1 MLFLAAVVA
10 AIGATPNCSTS
21 LLYCFTKRSGST
33 PFGDARA
40 DRYPAAN
47 GADKEA
53 QCSAANY
60 QAVDS
65 CFQDPVLQF
74 KITHPPDLAMTLL
87 YRGNRQ
93 TPYRPEMYIDADHPL
108 HAKELDVVAVGGPV
122 TATDRTRR
130 ACNPSDFTD
139 KSYAGKIVLL
149 MRGSPCVFTDKVV
162 NAERAGAAIALSII
176 DQVKNSYGM
185 ELLREAGEELSSEN
199 SSIPS
204 GRIPATGGQQVL
216 DHLDAGGSVRGML
229 VAKCTPDPMDP
240 ATIALDE
247 CPTLAESITK
257 QVGGC
262 ADAANVTDRLC
273 ARCQGELKVGG
284 APKLC
289 LRGNDL
295 LPRKAATQFWSSRT
309 LPAPVGETVYLVHP
323 PEQGCAQSDYAPH
336 AGKVVIVNRPVACSM
351 YAAAV
356 AARRAGVSAIV
367 IASDGSCVDPKF
379 CNQKYYRAQG
389 PSGGF
394 TLPVHAVA
402 WESFVPFRAAAEK
415 MPLTPSGDAHVLGTA
430 SVSVGAWTEV
440 TPAPPVPTEYVPPRV
455 LPEPRTD
462 FEWSAAVVVCL
473 LLFVLL
479 VVLIVCM
486 CVRDDSEREGLV
498 QTTSFSVPLGL
509 ASTVLSV
516 TLLVIIALTT
526 FLLVYTAGQDSIDTA
541 REDGRIA
548 VSDTFQNAVTNIEE
562 LNKRWSETVTDVVHD
577 VTYNFFMEAVRM
589 VTMTQQT
596 MLTYGG
602 TWAEAERL
610 WQPMLSVSRQSPWHL
625 AIRTKEG
632 FFFNKDYTTD
642 ARPDSERNDGQQH
655 VSVTNDGRLYPNLH
669 QFKYNKLVPYSYRVR
684 TTDWWDPMQKVGGLY
699 TDSFSLVEHFSPET
713 KNPQV
718 WFAPLY
724 SAKLT
729 WPTMMPVP
737 ISVIIPVFNV
747 VTRRLVANVEAQV
760 AATKLRDRI
769 SATLQKFPNIGNIT
783 TFVIR
788 EDGTIFS
795 CSCDRLFSKHDRFVS
810 DTFNAATLLLDM
822 DSTPNVEMRAMGA
835 YLRSDN
841 DGKLIPSSSGQGV
854 FDQAEYY
861 KEVYDSRR
869 MRFHFENGLQDSSAE
884 RYNAYVTG
892 GAAGSMVSGGSVRFT
907 GSEILFISNHK
918 SVNAWNV
925 QGTKV
930 GSNPFRS
937 SFRMFNHTEMIDGH
951 EVVVAKDFK
960 GVPLGP
966 VLTPVLFSDD
976 FTLSL
981 DVLPEADVPVSDE
994 PDLVPNFPRLFSDA
1008 SGNTGIVRLFAN
1020 GVLYYGIEN
1029 FGCITAP
1036 IPELLPKGEWT
1047 NIMISV
1053 DFTTQH
1059 VWWVAIQGTCTV
1071 YVNGKVAAQA
1081 PLSNGVWTLAP
1092 HESYELGRNFVG
1104 RMDNLLSVNA
1114 SVNAEEAAWL
1124 HRDGQYARSVPP
1136 RKWFYSY
1143 REVTVP
1149 GSPDMKL
1156 TSGILLPEED
1166 ILRSVLSN
1174 NAITRENLAV
1184 KEANTQQDLDMTTN
1198 NTAFII
1204 TVVGLASVA
1213 IFLLFNSLL
1222 TSPFAHMATLM
1233 INAALMRV
1241 DALPTVRSG
1250 ITELQQMQH
1259 ALRILLTNLKEY
1271 KTFLPQT
1278 LLLDEENF
1286 SCDSASEL
1294 EGSVTNSSVS
1304 LKGSDSSQPSPTQRA
1319 RLEVFTALLARRVTM
1334 AVLNVKGF
1342 HRMLQKADDGRVLKQ
1357 HSRWAEYMLAKFT
1370 SMRGV
1375 AEPFLGDRFAASFN
1389 GAKVAR
1395 GHQTAACSCLYTASL
1410 HFMADKVE
1418 VSAAAVSGDMFIGNM
1433 GCPGMRKFAFVSP
1446 TVSWMYTL
1454 ERVACEQGW
1463 GVVTDAPTSQAVE
1476 DPVLLKV
1483 VGAVLFA
1490 KHSPT
1495 PLAICQIAGLSGD
1508 TEEEEWMYDTVSAKY
1523 RYAKWNEFA
1532 SAVIYEN
1539 WEVCVCLFLLSCLQW
1554 VITRRVAVLTRD
1566 ASATTP
1572 GGSDFTPPPHEA
1584 LTTLTNTGCNTACR
1598 RAARRTHRPCNRGPI
1613 RRLLG
1618 GSFRKTV
1625 PLPEVPPLGKEVQRE
1640 WRKAKPPGL
1649 LDKRT
1654 PPPQ

>member
-1 MLFLAAVVA
+1 MLYLAAMVA
-10 AIGATPNCSTS
+10 ALLGATTRCSSS
-21 LLYCFTKRSGST
+21 LMYCFTKRSGST
-33 PFGDARA
+33 PFGDATTVS
-40 DRYPAAN
+40 YFFPATN
-47 GADKEA
+47 KEA

-60 QAVDS
+60 QAADS
-65 CFQDPVLQF
+65 CYQDPVLQF
-74 KITHPPDLAMTLL
+74 KVTHPPELAMTLL
-87 YRGNRQ
+87 YRGNDR
-93 TPYRPEMYIDADHPL
+93 TPDRPEMCISEDHPL

-130 ACNPSDFTD
+130 ACNPSDFND

-176 DQVKNSYGM
+176 DQVSNSYFL
-185 ELLREAGEELSSEN
+185 ELLRDESEQLSSGN
-199 SSIPS
+199 LSIPS
-204 GRIPATGGQQVL
+204 GMIPATGGQQVL
-216 DHLDAGGSVRGML
+216 DHLDTGGSVRGML
-229 VAKCTPDPMDP
+229 VVKCTPEPMDP
-240 ATIALDE
+240 AAVALDE
-247 CPTLAESITK
+247 CPTLAESNTK

-262 ADAANVTDRLC
+262 ADASNVADRLC
-273 ARCQGELKVGG
+273 TRCQAELEVGG

-295 LPRKAATQFWSSRT
+295 TPRKAATQFWSSRT
-309 LPAPVGETVYLVHP
+309 LPASVGETVYLVRP

-336 AGKVVIVNRPVACSM
+336 AGKVVVVNRPLACSM

-356 AARRAGVSAIV
+356 VARRAGVSAII
-367 IASDGSCVDPKF
+367 IASDGSCVDPKY
-379 CNQKYYRAQG
+379 CYRKYYRVQG
-389 PSGGF
+389 PSAGF
-394 TLPVHAVA
+394 ALPVHAVA
-402 WESFVPFRAAAEK
+402 WESFVPFRAAAEQ
-415 MPLTPSGDAHVLGTA
+415 MPLTPSGDAHLLGAA
-430 SVSVGAWTEV
+430 SVSEGAWDEV
-440 TPAPPVPTEYVPPRV
+440 TPAPPVPTEYVQPRV
-455 LPEPRTD
+455 LPESQTD
-462 FEWSAAVVVCL
+462 FEWSATVIACL
-473 LLFVLL
+473 VFLVLL
-479 VVLIVCM
+479 VAFIVGV
-486 CVRDDSEREGLV
+486 CVRDHLEREAQG

-516 TLLVIIALTT
+516 TLLVIIALTA
-526 FLLVYTAGQDSIDTA
+526 FLLVHTAGKDSIDTA

-548 VSDTFQNAVTNIEE
+548 VSDTFASAVTNIED
-562 LNKRWSETVTDVVHD
+562 LNQRWAETLTDVVHD
-577 VTYNFFMEAVRM
+577 LTLDFFMEAVKM
-589 VTMTQQT
+589 VTTVQQT

-625 AIRTKEG
+625 AIRTEEG

-655 VSVTNDGRLYPNLH
+655 VSVTNNGRLYPYLH

-699 TDSFSLVEHFSPET
+699 VDPFSLVEHFTPES
-713 KNPQV
+713 KKPQV

-747 VTRRLVANVEAQV
+747 VTRRLVGNVEAQV
-760 AATKLRDRI
+760 AATKLRDKLTAALR
-769 SATLQKFPNIGNIT
+769 KYPNIGNIT
-783 TFVIR
+783 SFVIR
-788 EDGTIFS
+788 EDGAIFS
-795 CSCDRLFSKHDRFVS
+795 CSRDSFKSWQDRFVS
-810 DTFNAATLLLDM
+810 DTANSATLLLDM
-822 DSTPNVEMRAMGA
+822 DSTPNLEMRAMGA
-835 YLRSDN
+835 YLKATN
-841 DGKLIPSSSGQGV
+841 GGKLIPSNLGQGV

-861 KEVYDSRR
+861 REKYDSRR
-869 MRFHFENGLQDSSAE
+869 MQFHFENGLQDSSAE

-892 GAAGSMVSGGSVRFT
+892 GDESTMVSGGSVRFT
-907 GSEILFISNHK
+907 GSEVLFISNHK

-937 SFRMFNHTEMIDGH
+937 SFRLFNYTEMINGH

-960 GVPLGP
+960 GVPLTP
-966 VLTPVLFSDD
+966 VLTPPLFHND
-976 FTLSL
+976 FTLSI

-994 PDLVPNFPRLFSDA
+994 PNLVPDFPRLFSDA
-1008 SGNTGIVRLFAN
+1008 PGNTGLVRLFAN
-1020 GVLYYGIEN
+1020 GVLYYGIAN

-1036 IPELLPKGEWT
+1036 IPDLLPRDEWT

-1053 DFTTQH
+1053 DFTTDYD
-1059 VWWVAIQGTCTV
+1059 WWVAIQGTCTV

-1081 PLSNGVWTLAP
+1081 PISKGVWTISP
-1092 HESYELGRNFVG
+1092 QESYELGRNFVG
-1104 RMDNLLSVNA
+1104 RLDNLLSVNT

-1124 HRDGQYARSVPP
+1124 HRDGQYTRSVPP

-1156 TSGILLPEED
+1156 TSGLLLPEED

-1174 NAITRENLAV
+1174 NAITRDNLAV
-1184 KEANTQQDLDMTTN
+1184 KEANTQQDLDVKTN

-1213 IFLLFNSLL
+1213 IFLLFNNLL

-1241 DALPTVRSG
+1241 DALPAVRSG

-1259 ALRILLTNLKEY
+1259 ALRILLMNLKEY

-1278 LLLDEENF
+1278 LLLDDEDF
-1286 SCDSASEL
+1286 SCGSVSDL
-1294 EGSVTNSSVS
+1294 EGSASNSSKS
-1304 LKGSDSSQPSPTQRA
+1304 SSFKGSDSSLPSPTHLA
-1319 RLEVFTALLARRVTM
+1319 RLEVSTALLVRRVTM

-1342 HRMLQKADDGRVLKQ
+1342 HRMLQKADDRRALKQ
-1357 HSRWAEYMLAKFT
+1357 HSKWAEYMLEKFT
-1370 SMRGV
+1370 SLRGV

-1389 GAKVAR
+1389 GAKIAR

-1410 HFMADKVE
+1410 HFKAEGVE
-1418 VSAAAVSGDMFIGNM
+1418 VSAAAASGEMHVGNM
-1433 GCPGMRKFAFVSP
+1433 GCPGMRKFAFISP
-1446 TVSWMYTL
+1446 TVSWVYTL

-1463 GVVTDAPTSQAVE
+1463 SVVTDAPTSQAVE
-1476 DPVLLKV
+1476 DVVLLKV

-1490 KHSPT
+1490 KRSPT
-1495 PLAICQIAGLSGD
+1495 PLAICEVEGLSGD
-1508 TEEEEWMYDTVSAKY
+1508 AEEEEWMYANTGAKY
-1523 RYAKWNEFA
+1523 RYAKWNAFA
-1532 SAVIYEN
+1532 AAVVNEN
-1539 WEVCVCLFLLSCLQW
+1539 WEVCVCVCVCLLLVPLPQ
-1554 VITRRVAVLTRD
+1554 RVV
-1566 ASATTP
+1566 S
-1572 GGSDFTPPPHEA
+1572 TPPPPPATRGSHNPRRHRMQHGRPQSCKSQPPP
-1584 LTTLTNTGCNTACR
+1584 LQLRTSSLCSRRRCR
-1598 RAARRTHRPCNRGPI
+1598 RDGV
-1613 RRLLG
+1613 L
-1618 GSFRKTV
+1618 S
-1625 PLPEVPPLGKEVQRE
+1625 
-1640 WRKAKPPGL
+1640 
-1649 LDKRT
+1649 
-1654 PPPQ
+1654 